1 MMLAQTNLGRGA
13 ASARVSKGCDPAC
26 SGAVRAR
33 VRPWLAPGGGLG
45 GRVWAGVLRAGLA
58 LTLGLTG
65 CSVGP
70 AYHRPTAPLPAS
82 WQNPTAQ
89 QSALWPSGD
98 WWQGFGSAT
107 LNDYIHQALTASDD
121 IAAAVAR
128 VSEAQGQAQV
138 AGAPLYPSLSA
149 SLGAEKTRQFTPP
162 NKDSTFA
169 AIEPLLTASYELDFW
184 GKNRATRQAAVLAAE
199 ASIYDRQT
207 VVLTVLSGVATDY
220 FQALEMRDRLAVA
233 TNNLANAQ
241 AILKGLETEQRVGTA
256 NALDVAQQAAV
267 VAVENAAIP
276 PLQQQLQQ
284 SMDALAILLGRA
296 PETLQFQDAGLGS
309 ITILPVVAG
318 LPSQL
323 LTRRP
328 DVASAEAQLH
338 AANADIVAARAAFFP
353 NVTLTASGGYA
364 SSYLSQLITP
374 ERAIYTLSGSVAQSI
389 FEGGALRGQYRYSK
403 ARYAELLADYHK
415 SVISA
420 LSDVENALVAVQQ
433 TAEQQRRQQDAAD
446 KAQRAYDFAQ
456 QQMRAGVTS
465 ILTVLNTETTLFT
478 AQDELVQVKFLHL
491 QALVNLYQALGG
503 GWEQGQ
509 TTL

>member
-1 MMLAQTNLGRGA
+1 MSLAHTSFGRGA
-13 ASARVSKGCDPAC
+13 GSARVLKGRDPVG
-26 SGAVRAR
+26 GASRHAR
-33 VRPWLAPGGGLG
+33 VRPSGSTLAALG
-45 GRVWAGVLRAGLA
+45 SGVLAGLVLAAGLA
-58 LTLGLTG
+58 G

-70 AYHRPTAPLPAS
+70 AYHRPAAPLPAR
-82 WQNPTAQ
+82 WQSPAGQ
-89 QSALWPSGD
+89 QA
-98 WWQGFGSAT
+98 A

-128 VSEAQGQAQV
+128 IREAQGQAQI
-138 AGAPLYPSLSA
+138 AGAALYPSLSA
-149 SLGAEKTRQFTPP
+149 GFGAEKTRQFTPP
-162 NKDSTFA
+162 DKTASFGA
-169 AIEPLLTASYELDFW
+169 FEPLLTASYALDFW

-199 ASIYDRQT
+199 ASAYDRQT

-220 FQALEMRDRLAVA
+220 FQALETRDRLAVA
-233 TNNLANAQ
+233 TNDLANAE
-241 AILKGLETEQRVGTA
+241 AILKGLETEQRVGTG

-276 PLQQQLQQ
+276 PLQQQLQE
-284 SMDALAILLGRA
+284 SMNALAILLGRS
-296 PETLQFQDAGLGS
+296 PETLQFQDASLDN

-328 DVASAEAQLH
+328 DVAFSEAQLH
-338 AANADIVAARAAFFP
+338 AANANIVAARAAFFP
-353 NVTLTASGGYA
+353 SVSLTASGGYA
-364 SSYLSQLITP
+364 SSYLSRLITP
-374 ERAIYTLSGSVAQSI
+374 ESTVYTLSGSIAQSI

-420 LSDVENALVAVQQ
+420 LSDVENALVAVQL

-446 KAQRAYDFAQ
+446 KAQHAYDFAQ
-456 QQMRAGVTS
+456 QQMRAGITN

-491 QALVNLYQALGG
+491 QALIHLYQALGG
-503 GWEQGQ
+503 GWQQGQ